1 MSVLLTSLQ
10 RRALTRLP
18 SACEQEEDEREQDE
32 EEEGAEPRVR
42 AWFTLQEEIRGEG
55 TGSQDGSRHKVQTP
69 AGPRTDKRLSGLS
82 KERHPVQVRPRA
94 IGRPFNSPF
103 EEYLSVLHSRCL
115 WRSDR
120 QRARAAV
127 HTLARARRLSCCP
140 GNRQPRGSRV
150 LLISS
155 HVAKSS
161 ENMLC
166 VSARRVCSARTVFVL
181 LLHRC
186 LSGSWS
192 LGETNTP
199 QLCSALTLLRLLYVH
214 VINNV
219 QMVNEW
225 VIRNGINK
233 NY

>member
-94 IGRPFNSPF
+94 IVQPFNSQF

-120 QRARAAV
+120 QRARSGPYISTCPASELLPGKQ
-127 HTLARARRLSCCP
+127 TARKQSFTHLITRRQKVREHALCVRPPCLLCADSVCSVTTP
-140 GNRQPRGSRV
+140 LFVRQLEPRGDKYPPAVQCTDIITST
-150 LLISS
+150 
-155 HVAKSS
+155 
-161 ENMLC
+161 
-166 VSARRVCSARTVFVL
+166 VCS
-181 LLHRC
+181 C
-186 LSGSWS
+186 
-192 LGETNTP
+192 
-199 QLCSALTLLRLLYVH
+199 Y
-214 VINNV
+214 
-219 QMVNEW
+219 
-225 VIRNGINK
+225 K
-233 NY
+233 